1 VGFERVQCPIP
12 HSGLKIYHR
21 NSPLVQDIGDVIT
34 KTHRCVAFPNVY
46 QRRVQP
52 FELQDPTRPGH
63 RKILSIFLIDPTQ
76 KVRSASDVA
85 PQQRD
90 WLIDTMRGAGKNSL
104 FSRLPDEILA
114 MIAEQID
121 ETMGRSDAENYR
133 EEFVAERTAFV
144 ERNNKENFE
153 VVRTRVCLGSTT

>member
-1 VGFERVQCPIP
+1 MRCPIP
-12 HSGLKIYHR
+12 RSGLKISHR

-34 KTHRCVAFPNVY
+34 KTHRCVALPNLY

-52 FELQDPTRPGH
+52 FELQDPTRPGY

-76 KVRSASDVA
+76 KILSTSDVA

-114 MIAEQID
+114 MIAEQIG
-121 ETMGRSDAENYR
+121 EKIGRLDAERYR
-133 EEFVAERTAFV
+133 EKFVAERIAFV

-153 VVRTRVCLGSTT
+153 VVRTRVRLASTM